1 MEIKVSYSQII
12 FSGKLS
18 LDCSLRTSTISLVP
32 ICSLRTSTISLVPI
46 SSASETHLAVGL
58 VYGVIIFVIH
68 PQLFI
73 DSPALI
79 RFWLGFPICKSEM
92 IKSLRIFIIIK

>member
-18 LDCSLRTSTISLVP
+18 LD
-32 ICSLRTSTISLVPI
+32 CSLRTSTISLVPI